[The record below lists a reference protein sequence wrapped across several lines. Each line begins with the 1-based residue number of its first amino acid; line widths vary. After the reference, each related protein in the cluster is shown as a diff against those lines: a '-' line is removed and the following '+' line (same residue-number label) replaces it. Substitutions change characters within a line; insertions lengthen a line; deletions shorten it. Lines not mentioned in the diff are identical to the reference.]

1 MIAVEDVD
9 KPESFIQED
18 MYKVYDTE
26 ECRYMDVRE
35 LEKDIYVTDAVT
47 YFDKRQALKFTTI
60 SLKAKLQSIWG
71 DFWANKDKNNQK
83 LIKAAETGNLKAMR
97 KVLNT
102 FRKPEKIADVNFC
115 GKNGLSA
122 LHVAVKAG

>member
-1 MIAVEDVD
+1 M
-9 KPESFIQED
+9 
-18 MYKVYDTE
+18 YDTE

-60 SLKAKLQSIWG
+60 SLKAKLETFWR
-71 DFWANKDKNNQK
+71 DFWVKKDKNNLK
-83 LIKAAETGNLKAMR
+83 LIKAAELGDLNLMR
-97 KVLNT
+97 KLLNS
-102 FRKPEKIADVNFC
+102 FSKPEKIADVNYF

-122 LHVAVKAG
+122 LHLAVKAG

>member
-9 KPESFIQED
+9 KAESFILED
-18 MYKVYDTE
+18 MYKVYDTD

-60 SLKAKLQSIWG
+60 SLKAKLKSIWG

-83 LIKAAETGNLKAMR
+83 LIKAVE
-97 KVLNT
+97 
-102 FRKPEKIADVNFC
+102 
-115 GKNGLSA
+115 
-122 LHVAVKAG
+122 